1 MYFIK
6 MNIVFLVLLF
16 NIINF
21 VFINCINQQHKL
33 TYNRFTLRCII
44 FKEKK
49 LAKTIKKMKNHIEI
63 YHNKSIVTL
72 AEWITTFNDLS
83 EDEKTLIETIIS
95 LCY

>member
-1 MYFIK
+1 
-6 MNIVFLVLLF
+6 MNIVFLGLLF

-21 VFINCINQQHKL
+21 VLINCINHQHKL
-33 TYNRFTLRCII
+33 NYSRFTLRCII
-44 FKEKK
+44 FKEKD
-49 LAKTIKKMKNHIEI
+49 LAKIIKKMKNHIEI